1 MTIYT
6 CEDTLEGM
14 MTCIYEVWAGKKGA
28 QNVRLEVEPIFQ
40 QEMFCEYIHV
50 EADADKTEK
59 VIRSIQ
65 KKISFE
71 AWCQV
76 YYAAMSF
83 EAGKLDAIYRFL
95 RLGFAYGRKVT
106 SMMAEEPVLEMLRLK
121 RKVGNEMHFFR
132 EFVRFHSLNGSVYV
146 SHIEPKCN
154 VTAMVAEHFADRMP
168 SEHWIIIDDQRCLAA
183 VHPKD
188 QKFYMTQL
196 TKEEMEVLQK
206 TEEQQDIYTDLWK
219 EFFVTIGIEQRK
231 NPRCQRNLMPL
242 WYRRHMTEMR

>member
-14 MTCIYEVWAGKKGA
+14 MTCMYEVWAGKKGA

-76 YYAAMSF
+76 
-83 EAGKLDAIYRFL
+83 
-95 RLGFAYGRKVT
+95 
-106 SMMAEEPVLEMLRLK
+106 
-121 RKVGNEMHFFR
+121 
-132 EFVRFHSLNGSVYV
+132 
-146 SHIEPKCN
+146 
-154 VTAMVAEHFADRMP
+154 
-168 SEHWIIIDDQRCLAA
+168 
-183 VHPKD
+183 
-188 QKFYMTQL
+188 
-196 TKEEMEVLQK
+196 
-206 TEEQQDIYTDLWK
+206 
-219 EFFVTIGIEQRK
+219 
-231 NPRCQRNLMPL
+231 
-242 WYRRHMTEMR
+242 